1 MIQSRTQAL
10 EYGRLQQDHTQRR
23 QLQVVSSGTTDD
35 HIPIAQQS
43 ERTTSYKDDGNDVGD
58 VRVSIL
64 STHTR
69 SPRPR

>member
-1 MIQSRTQAL
+1 MIQSTQAL
-10 EYGRLQQDHTQRR
+10 EYDRLQQDHTQRR